1 MGSKRKRLRDHQG
14 INFTVSQGEK
24 LFISRRFFLAEGDKT
39 ICCGKIVK
47 I

>member
-1 MGSKRKRLRDHQG
+1 VKPVRDRHK
-14 INFTVSQGEK
+14 IAFAVSQGEK
-24 LFISRRFFLAEGDKT
+24 SFISRRFFLAEGDKT